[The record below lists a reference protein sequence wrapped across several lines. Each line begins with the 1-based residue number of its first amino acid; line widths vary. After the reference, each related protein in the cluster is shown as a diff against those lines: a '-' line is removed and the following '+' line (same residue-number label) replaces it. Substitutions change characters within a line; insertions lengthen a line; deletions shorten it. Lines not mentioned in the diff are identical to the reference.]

1 MYLKLLNIYDLGN
14 TFSSTCQLMM
24 FPFCSIS
31 QLVMGT
37 FFVAG
42 TQYSL
47 VLNEKKKQLPGD
59 PVVGSQIFTAPIY

>member
-1 MYLKLLNIYDLGN
+1 
-14 TFSSTCQLMM
+14 MM
-24 FPFCSIS
+24 LPFCSIS

-59 PVVGSQIFTAPIY
+59 PVVGSQIFTAPIYYYLEHPWGGVFMSYIS